1 MKRVLQN
8 SFAAGEIAPS
18 LMGRTDI
25 KNYAAGA
32 QRIKNFVVL
41 PQGAIRTRS
50 GFKYIGS
57 AIDSNNPVR
66 LIPFRF
72 SSTQTFVLEFGNYT
86 MRILTHGAY
95 LLQSGTLNPY
105 QISTPY
111 AGTDLFDL
119 DYSQNADIITI
130 TSQKYAPRELRRYGN
145 NDWRIVS
152 VSTAPTLPPPSTIS
166 VVGVFANHLNDSE
179 NEDKYKLT
187 VTYKVTS
194 VDANG
199 VESMASS
206 AASGTGNYYINGC
219 SIRVSWSWVSG
230 ADHYRVYRSVS
241 GVFGYIGQ
249 TDQLYL
255 DDIGDNPKTSE
266 TPPKYSTPFSGSEG
280 GGKITAIS
288 ILNGGA
294 GYYKGT
300 IKDTDPETG
309 ETKETYDTSPWTATA
324 KVTDSTGS
332 GAVIKFNINNGV
344 IVSAW
349 VQSSGSNY
357 TAPQISVES
366 DLGTGALF
374 SVSISSNTVA
384 NYPSAC
390 TQFDQRRVFAGSSQN
405 PLKVWMTNA
414 GEQDLMIYHLPT
426 MDDDRITFTAV
437 ASDAD
442 RIKHAVALNSLLL
455 FTGSSELRVFTQ
467 NSDALTPS
475 SIAVRAQSYIGAND
489 VQPVTV
495 NNQVVYAAARGGHIH
510 GLGYDYNSAGYL
522 SSDLSVMSV
531 HLFDNLEIKDL
542 TLSKAP
548 VQIVWAASSNGK
560 LLGMTFLPEQN
571 IIAWHQHDVGG
582 SVESVCS
589 VSEDLEDHLYIVVSR
604 NGRRCIERMAD
615 LNVPNSAVNYR
626 YLDSFLNGTF
636 TSAQTSV
643 SGLSHLAGQEVALWV
658 DGVQQSNKTVS
669 SSGSV
674 TLDKAGR
681 NITVGLPVEYDFI
694 SVPLSAGQ
702 GADTQGY
709 VKNVGELYLR
719 VSYSGN
725 IKANNYPSDHLWD
738 CDNGDVY
745 MQPCDTDSHLVKL
758 SLSGDW
764 GYQGQIEVKHTDA
777 QPLEISAITAN
788 VDFPTSSTVRG

>member
-1 MKRVLQN
+1 MRRVLQN

-25 KNYAAGA
+25 KNYTSGA
-32 QRIKNFVVL
+32 QKIKNFVVL

-50 GFKYIGS
+50 GFKFIGR

-95 LLQSGTLNPY
+95 LLKSGTLEPY
-105 QISTPY
+105 QIWTPY
-111 AGTDLFDL
+111 SGNDLFDL

-145 NDWRIVS
+145 NDWRIVG
-152 VSTAPTLPPPSTIS
+152 VSTAPTLSPPSSVS
-166 VVGVFANHLNDSE
+166 VVGVFANHLTESE
-179 NEDKYKLT
+179 TEDKYKLT
-187 VTYKVTS
+187 ATYKVTA
-194 VDANG
+194 VDADG
-199 VESMASS
+199 VESMPTGQV
-206 AASGTGNYYINGC
+206 SGTGNYYINGC
-219 SIRVSWSWVSG
+219 SIRVSWSWVNG

-255 DDIGDNPKTSE
+255 DDIGDNPKTSQ
-266 TPPKYSTPFSGSEG
+266 TPPKYSTPFSGTEG
-280 GGKITAIS
+280 GGRITAIS
-288 ILNGGA
+288 VLKGGA

-300 IKDTDPETG
+300 IKTTDPVTG
-309 ETKETYDTSPWTATA
+309 EEKETYDTSDWNTTA
-324 KVTDSTGS
+324 KITDSTGS
-332 GAVIKFNINNGV
+332 GANIGFHISNGS
-344 IVSAW
+344 ITNAW
-349 VQSSGSNY
+349 IISDGSNY
-357 TAPQISVES
+357 TAPQISVNS

-374 SVSISSNTVA
+374 SVSISSNTIA

-414 GEQDLMIYHLPT
+414 GEQDLMIYHLPV

-442 RIKHAVALNSLLL
+442 RIKHAVALNSLIL

-495 NNQVVYAAARGGHIH
+495 NNQVVYAAARGGHVH

-560 LLGMTFLPEQN
+560 LLSMTFLPEQN
-571 IIAWHQHDVGG
+571 IVAWAQHDLSGD
-582 SVESVCS
+582 VESVCA
-589 VSEDLEDHLYIVVSR
+589 VSEEMEDHLYVVVNR
-604 NGRRCIERMAD
+604 NGIRCIERMAD
-615 LNVPNSAVNYR
+615 LNVPSSAVNYR

-636 TSAQTSV
+636 TNPQRYV
-643 SGLSHLAGQEVALWV
+643 SGLSHLAGREVGVWV
-658 DGVQQSNKTVS
+658 DGVQQSNKVVS
-669 SSGSV
+669 GNGDLY
-674 TLDKAGR
+674 LDTAGR
-681 NITVGLPVEYDFI
+681 NITIGLPIEYDFI
-694 SVPLSAGQ
+694 SCPLSAGQ
-702 GADTQGY
+702 GGDTQGY

-719 VSYSGN
+719 VSHGGN
-725 IKANNYPSDHLWD
+725 IKANNYPNDHLWD
-738 CDNGDVY
+738 CDNSDVY

-764 GYQGQIEVKHTDA
+764 SYQGQIEVKHTDA
-777 QPLEISAITAN
+777 KPLEISAITAN
-788 VDFPTSSTVRG
+788 VDYYVQR

>member
-25 KNYAAGA
+25 KNYTAGA
-32 QRIKNFVVL
+32 QRIKNFFVL
-41 PQGAIRTRS
+41 PQGAMRTRS
-50 GFKYIGS
+50 GFKYIGT
-57 AIDSNNPVR
+57 ALDSNSPVR

-95 LLQSGTLNPY
+95 LLKSGTLDPY
-105 QISTPY
+105 QITTPY
-111 AGTDLFDL
+111 AGNDLFDL
-119 DYSQNADIITI
+119 DYSQNADIITL

-152 VSTAPTLPPPSTIS
+152 VSTAPTLKPPSTIT
-166 VVGVFANHLNDSE
+166 VVGVFGNHLNSSE
-179 NEDKYKLT
+179 SEDKYKLN

-199 VESMASS
+199 VESMASAS
-206 AASGTGNYYINGC
+206 ASGTGNYYINGC
-219 SIRVSWSWVSG
+219 SIRVSWSSVSG
-230 ADHYRVYRSVS
+230 ADHYRVYRSVA

-249 TDQLYL
+249 TDELSL
-255 DDIGDNPKTSE
+255 DDVGDNPKTSD

-280 GGKITAIS
+280 GGKVTAIS

-300 IKDTDPETG
+300 KEETDPDTG
-309 ETKETYDTSPWTATA
+309 ETKTVYDTDPWSTTA
-324 KVTDSTGS
+324 KITDSTGS
-332 GAVIKFNINNGV
+332 GAIITFNIENGV
-344 IVSAW
+344 IVSAS
-349 VQSSGSNY
+349 VTASGSNY
-357 TAPQISVES
+357 TAPQISVNS

-374 SVSISSNTVA
+374 SVSISENTVA

-390 TQFDQRRVFAGSSQN
+390 TQYDQRRVFAGSSQN

-414 GEQDLMIYHLPT
+414 GEQDLMIYHLPV

-531 HLFDNLEIKDL
+531 HLFDNLEVKDI

-548 VQIVWAASSNGK
+548 VQIVWCASSNGK

-571 IIAWHQHDVGG
+571 IIAWHQHDLGG
-582 SVESVCS
+582 DVESVCS
-589 VSEDLEDHLYIVVSR
+589 VSEELEDHLYVVVNR
-604 NGRRCIERMAD
+604 DGQRCIERMAE
-615 LNVPNSAVNYR
+615 LNVPNNAVNYR

-636 TSAQTSV
+636 TSPQTSV
-643 SGLSHLAGQEVALWV
+643 SGLSHLAGKTVALWV
-658 DGVQQSNKTVS
+658 DGVQQENKVVS
-669 SSGSV
+669 DTGAV
-674 TLDKAGR
+674 TLDTAGR
-681 NITVGLPVEYDFI
+681 NITVGLPIEYEFI
-694 SVPLSAGQ
+694 SVPLTAGAN
-702 GADTQGY
+702 GDTQGY

-719 VSYSGN
+719 VSYNGN
-725 IKANNYPSDHLWD
+725 IKANNYPCDHLWD
-738 CDNGDVY
+738 CDNSDIY
-745 MQPCDTDSHLVKL
+745 MQPYDQETHLVKL
-758 SLSGDW
+758 SLNGDW
-764 GYQGQIEVKHTDA
+764 SYQGQIQVKHTDA

-788 VDFPTSSTVRG
+788 VDFPTQR